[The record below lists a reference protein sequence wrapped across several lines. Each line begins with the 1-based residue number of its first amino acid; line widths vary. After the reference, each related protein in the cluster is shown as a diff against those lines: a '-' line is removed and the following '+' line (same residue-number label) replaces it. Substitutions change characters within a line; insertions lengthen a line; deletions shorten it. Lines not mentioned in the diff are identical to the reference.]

1 MGRKK
6 KYNTIGD
13 KKAANNA
20 NWKIWYEKNKQ
31 KLNAHRM
38 EVYYEKKRNGTL
50 DEKLPEM

>member
-6 KYNTIGD
+6 KYHTEEE

-20 NWKIWYEKNKQ
+20 TWKRWYEKNKE

-38 EVYYEKKRNGTL
+38 EIYYEQKNN
-50 DEKLPEM
+50 DNM